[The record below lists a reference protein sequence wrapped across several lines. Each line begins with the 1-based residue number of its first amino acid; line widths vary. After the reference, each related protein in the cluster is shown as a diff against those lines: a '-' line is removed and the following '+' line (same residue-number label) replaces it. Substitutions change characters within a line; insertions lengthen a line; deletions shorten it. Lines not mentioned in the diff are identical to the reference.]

1 MTDKEVDNVLKQA
14 AEAPHEVGGAVVE
27 QVSNIVLSSLRPV
40 RPLPS
45 PGVIALGLQMI
56 FLVVAILGATYLG
69 NNGVRVLSGPETVL
83 IFVALG
89 VLGRLAASAGAAE
102 MVPGSKTLVEPR
114 ILLAICTVAFV
125 AVFAILFHD
134 YRLDRFVSEGIAC
147 LATGMLYAGS
157 GGFLLWLVLRR
168 GFILNPV
175 AAGVGAGTLAGLA
188 GLGMLELHCPIL
200 KAMHLMVWHT
210 AVIPLSGLAGYLAGR
225 LAQALGTKRRLA
237 EFMQ

>member
-1 MTDKEVDNVLKQA
+1 MTDRELDDFLKRA
-14 AEAPHEVGGAVVE
+14 AETPHEVDEAVVE
-27 QVSNIVLSSLRPV
+27 RVSNVVLPSLRPV

-45 PGVIALGLQMI
+45 TGVIALGLQMI

-69 NNGVRVLSGPETVL
+69 NNGVRVLSGLESVL
-83 IFVALG
+83 IFCALG

-102 MVPGSKTLVEPR
+102 MVPGSKSLVDPR
-114 ILLAICTVAFV
+114 ILLAVCT
-125 AVFAILFHD
+125 AVLIALFAILFHE

-147 LATGMLYAGS
+147 LATGTLYAGVT
-157 GGFLLWLVLRR
+157 GFLLWLVLRR

-175 AAGVGAGTLAGLA
+175 AAGVAAGTLAGLA

-225 LAQALGTKRRLA
+225 IAQGLGTKRRLA